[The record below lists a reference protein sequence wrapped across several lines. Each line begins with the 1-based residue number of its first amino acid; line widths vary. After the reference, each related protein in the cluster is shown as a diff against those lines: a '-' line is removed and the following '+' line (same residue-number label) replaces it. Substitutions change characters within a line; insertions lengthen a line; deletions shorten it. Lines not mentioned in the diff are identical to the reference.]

1 MSLCIYCLYKYLL
14 SKVTCILCTWHLNNY
29 FCLLVANLHRIFNIL
44 IVKMYQI
51 SRSLWMVFHAPRH
64 SHVLLVVA
72 IVHYLMAVTTPEM
85 SLLNAVSIFCDSQLT
100 FCEYCGGGSTK

>member
-1 MSLCIYCLYKYLL
+1 
-14 SKVTCILCTWHLNNY
+14 
-29 FCLLVANLHRIFNIL
+29 
-44 IVKMYQI
+44 MYQI
-51 SRSLWMVFHAPRH
+51 SRSRWMVFHAPRH